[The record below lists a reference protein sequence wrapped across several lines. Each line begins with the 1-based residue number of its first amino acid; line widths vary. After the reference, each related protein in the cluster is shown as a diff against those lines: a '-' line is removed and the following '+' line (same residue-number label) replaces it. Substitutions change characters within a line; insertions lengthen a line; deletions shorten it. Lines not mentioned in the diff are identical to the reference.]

1 MTSAPALAS
10 LLDRIEGA
18 VGADRTLDAAIEQA
32 LKGPAEEPPDY
43 TASVDHCLELL
54 HALLPNWH
62 WHIGRGSRGIMP
74 YASLSKGEVTVSADG
89 ITVPLV
95 LLAAIVMALRKEA

>member
-10 LLDRIEGA
+10 LLSHIEGA
-18 VGADRTLDAAIEQA
+18 VGADRTLDAAIERTLRGRAQD
-32 LKGPAEEPPDY
+32 PPDY

-54 HALLPNWH
+54 HELLPNWH

-74 YASLSKGEVTVSADG
+74 YASLSREEVIVSADG

-95 LLAAIVMALRKEA
+95 LLAAIVMALQKET